1 LKAIVHIGTEKT
13 GTTSIQEFLYQNRKK
28 LKAAGFHFIQS
39 AGEQNNRILPAYC
52 IDDDKPDDFFRDLG
66 LLTLE
71 QRIEF
76 KREFIKKFEGEIHS
90 VPGNIHTVIISSE
103 HFHSRIRTEA
113 EMDNVY
119 RLLSTYFNEFKI
131 ICYLREQVTT
141 CTSGYSTNMK
151 TGGMES
157 LETYLQRCNPK
168 NYFYNYYD
176 MLGNWERCFG
186 FGALDVSLFAQ
197 DRFLNGDLLDDFAAK
212 IDPAL
217 LGKLTKPIRAENESL
232 KPIGQALARAINIT
246 FPMRTGRTEAHE
258 LRDRCKKV
266 IIESFTGKGQQPTP
280 SVRRKIYESF
290 IESNEQVR
298 QKYFPQIETLFAPPT
313 ETFEESY
320 SITEDDFQGIAA
332 VFNVLKRHG
341 KGTMLEQEYASVC
354 STIFSCINDVIEVG
368 SDDDDGSDSAIEM
381 DEDDDDMGDTSMI
394 FDKDDISL
402 LLCAAGSIRGR
413 DPKSAF
419 GLAALAD
426 RIAPDSPGIKEKMDE
441 YRKRAE
447 QAPKLQF
454 LVTYQT
460 AEPSVDQSEV
470 KRRLAEFQTW
480 VGALNVPEGSPL
492 TRLTGSCTV
501 RADDAL
507 TESGQLSRVGFSMIE
522 AESMDEALSVARKCP
537 LLALGGTLEVSEFAE
552 LKIQ

>member
-13 GTTSIQEFLYQNRKK
+13 GTTSIQEFLYQNRKRFK
-28 LKAAGFHFIQS
+28 TAGFHFIQS

-52 IDDDKPDDFFRDLG
+52 IDDEKPDDFFRDKG
-66 LLTLE
+66 LQTLE

-76 KREFIKKFEGEIHS
+76 KREFIKEFEGEIHS
-90 VPGNIHTVIISSE
+90 LSGNIHTVIISSE
-103 HFHSRIRTEA
+103 HFHSRIRTER

-119 RLLSTYFNEFKI
+119 RLLSTYFSEFKI
-131 ICYLREQVTT
+131 ICYLREQATT

-151 TGGMES
+151 TGGVES
-157 LETYLQRCNPK
+157 FDTYLQRCNPN
-168 NYFYNYYD
+168 NYFFNYYD

-197 DRFLNGDLLDDFAAK
+197 DRFLNGDLLDDFTAK

-246 FPMRTGRTEAHE
+246 FPMRTGRPEAHE

-266 IIESFTGKGQQPTP
+266 IIESFTGKGQQPRP
-280 SVRRKIYESF
+280 GVRRKIYGSF
-290 IESNEQVR
+290 IESNERVR
-298 QKYFPQIETLFAPPT
+298 QKYFPQIETLFPPPT
-313 ETFEESY
+313 EISEESY

-332 VFNVLKRHG
+332 VFYVLKRHG

-354 STIFSCINDVIEVG
+354 STIFSCINDVIEVH
-368 SDDDDGSDSAIEM
+368 SDDDDSSNEAVEI
-381 DEDDDDMGDTSMI
+381 DEEDEGGTSMN
-394 FDKDDISL
+394 FDKNDVSL

-441 YRKRAE
+441 YRQRAE
-447 QAPKLQF
+447 QAPKRQF

-460 AEPSVDQSEV
+460 TESSIDQEDLS
-470 KRRLAEFQTW
+470 RLKGEFELW
-480 VGALNVPEGSPL
+480 LASLDIPEGRRL
-492 TRLTGSCTV
+492 TRLTGSRTV
-501 RADDAL
+501 RSK
-507 TESGQLSRVGFSMIE
+507 TISGDSDQSSCVGFTLFE
-522 AESMDEALSVARKCP
+522 ADSMDAALSILEKCP
-537 LLALGGTLEVSEFAE
+537 FLEIGMTLQVSEFATPWV
-552 LKIQ
+552 LKG